1 MVSYTKFWYQ
11 TQVGTYHDM
20 KARALWPR
28 PGCGSTPCCPPRA
41 LEAGHP
47 LGSPLDLHLPA
58 LTLSKYVKAVL
69 GKSTPNLLP
78 SFHRDRSP
86 AGYFENCDTK
96 VVFQQ
101 HCHLSPNSPPP
112 PFHSSYQPHHH
123 CNEWEC
129 GASHTAVPTSPSV
142 GGWGKGASPTTV
154 RASLKTS
161 INPLLSVYVSK

>member
-1 MVSYTKFWYQ
+1 
-11 TQVGTYHDM
+11 M

-86 AGYFENCDTK
+86 AGYFGNCDTK

-112 PFHSSYQPHHH
+112 PFHRSYQPHHH

-129 GASHTAVPTSPSV
+129 GACFPHSSADKPIGGWVGQRGITHYCPSV
-142 GGWGKGASPTTV
+142 SQNINKGKSTTV
-154 RASLKTS
+154 C
-161 INPLLSVYVSK
+161 VCSK